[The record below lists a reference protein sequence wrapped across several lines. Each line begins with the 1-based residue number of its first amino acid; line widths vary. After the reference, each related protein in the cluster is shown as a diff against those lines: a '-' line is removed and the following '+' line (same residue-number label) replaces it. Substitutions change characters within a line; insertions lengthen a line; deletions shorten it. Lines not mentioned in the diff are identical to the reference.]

1 MYQRPIVPITQ
12 LIDPIHAAYQ
22 YQHNTQA
29 QKPKKDL
36 KPGAHD
42 GLFRVDSSRVAD
54 SVFDGE
60 ADEDAEGEDLEGEA
74 REGDVNGHLAAA
86 RRDGGEGATASLEDE
101 GEDVAGDEEPVV
113 EFGGEAGIGGA
124 EIDDSVVRFRE
135 AE

>member
-12 LIDPIHAAYQ
+12 LINPIHAAYQ
-22 YQHNTQA
+22 NQHDTQT

-36 KPGAHD
+36 KTGAHD
-42 GLFRVDSSRVAD
+42 GLFRVGSSGVAD

-74 REGDVNGHLAAA
+74 REGDVDGDFAAA
-86 RRDGGEGATASLEDE
+86 RRDGGEGAAAGLEDE
-101 GEDVAGDEEPVV
+101 GEDVAGDEKPVV

-124 EIDDSVVRFRE
+124 EVDDSVGRE
-135 AE
+135 